1 LALKLS
7 KKETLTPRLATLS
20 FLHDKLNDAID
31 QAIVIYFKA
40 PHSFTAEDVVEFQCH
55 GGSVVAGLVL
65 ETLLHHGARLANPGE
80 FSKRA
85 FLNGR
90 IDLSEA
96 EAIAA
101 LIETKSVDAAKMLTR
116 QLKGELRDFVGHVRE
131 LLIEILAFVEVNI
144 DYAEEDLPLDMI
156 EKIKDKLDVLAKELF
171 KTYESSKRR
180 QGLIN
185 GFKIA
190 IVGKPNVGKS
200 SLLNNL
206 LSYDRAI
213 ISDIAGTTRDTIEEE
228 LRIGSHLVRIVDTAG
243 IRQANDVIEKIGI
256 ERSIAAIEESEIV
269 IAMFDNSKPCDH
281 EDEEMLSLLQKYTSS
296 KQILTVLNKIDLPD
310 LYESYCG
317 SILATAA
324 LGASAF
330 YINPEFQLKAVF
342 APMLIAA
349 VGILLSV
356 IGIFMVRTKEGAGM
370 KELLRSLG
378 VGVNFSSLL
387 IALATF
393 GIMYTLQLENWV
405 GISFSVVTGLLAGI
419 IIGVLGVLDDITISQ
434 SAIVF
439 QLKEANEKLKFNEL
453 YKRAMNVGQDHIS
466 SMVNTLVLVYTGA
479 VLPLLLL
486 FIDNPHP
493 FTEIINYEIV
503 ADEIVRT
510 LVGSIGLIM
519 AVPITTVIAT
529 LVATSKER

>member
-1 LALKLS
+1 M
-7 KKETLTPRLATLS
+7 TPRVATLS
-20 FLHDKLNDAID
+20 FLHDALNDAID

-65 ETLLHHGARLANPGE
+65 ETLVHYGARLANPGE

-116 QLKGELRDFVGHVRE
+116 QLKGELRDFVLYVRE

-156 EKIKDKLDVLAKELF
+156 EKIRAKLDALAKELF

-180 QGLIN
+180 QGLMN

-243 IRQANDVIEKIGI
+243 IRQAHDVIEKIGI

-269 IAMFDNSKPCDH
+269 VAMFDNSQLCDH
-281 EDEEMLSLLQKYTSS
+281 EDEEILSLLHKYLSS
-296 KQILTVLNKIDLPD
+296 KQILTVLNKIDLPNQFD
-310 LYESYCG
+310 LTRLGENFIALSCQTHSPELTQQLEIILDQTAVED
-317 SILATAA
+317 SILLTSMRQIDAVKSAYENVQSSYKL
-324 LGASAF
+324 LGEGELELFAF
-330 YINPEFQLKAVF
+330 HIN
-342 APMLIAA
+342 
-349 VGILLSV
+349 
-356 IGIFMVRTKEGAGM
+356 
-370 KELLRSLG
+370 
-378 VGVNFSSLL
+378 
-387 IALATF
+387 
-393 GIMYTLQLENWV
+393 
-405 GISFSVVTGLLAGI
+405 
-419 IIGVLGVLDDITISQ
+419 
-434 SAIVF
+434 
-439 QLKEANEKLKFNEL
+439 EA
-453 YKRAMNVGQDHIS
+453 IS
-466 SMVNTLVLVYTGA
+466 SISSITTA
-479 VLPLLLL
+479 
-486 FIDNPHP
+486 F
-493 FTEIINYEIV
+493 ER
-503 ADEIVRT
+503 DEI
-510 LVGSIGLIM
+510 LEKMFSNFCLG
-519 AVPITTVIAT
+519 
-529 LVATSKER
+529 K